1 MAKKEDLDPKKIA
14 TQRRSV
20 ETVDAILQATE
31 EFIEHDKLDSLTT
44 NKIADRAGVNISSLY
59 QYFPNKNS
67 VLQMVLKVFINQE
80 AKFFTNVLHSV
91 ADCSPEEKIDKFID
105 FTYKHN
111 LKRKKIVKLFAS
123 TIFDF
128 QNTSLIEKFDLIF
141 IDILKSNVF
150 PHVKHPDLDVKLLLV
165 IQMVRYSIVSSI
177 FYQEIKFDHSI
188 IQRELKIAILSYLE
202 PQLN

>member
-1 MAKKEDLDPKKIA
+1 MAKKEDIGPKKIA
-14 TQRRSV
+14 TQRRSI
-20 ETVDAILQATE
+20 ETVDAILQATQ
-31 EFIEHDKLDSLTT
+31 EFIEKDKLDSLTT

-80 AKFFTNVLHSV
+80 AKFFKNVLDSV
-91 ADCSPEEKIDKFID
+91 AHCTPEEKIDTFIE
-105 FTYKHN
+105 FTYEHN

-128 QNTSLIEKFDLIF
+128 ENTSLIEKFDLIF
-141 IDILKSNVF
+141 IDILKSKVF
-150 PHVKHPDLDVKLLLV
+150 PTTTHPNLDVKLLLV
-165 IQMVRYSIVSSI
+165 IQLVRYTIVSSI
-177 FYQEIKFDHSI
+177 FYQEIKFDKQI
-188 IQRELKIAILSYLE
+188 IQDELKQAILAYLG